1 MQKHE
6 ETKALK
12 QYNACNNSSKKQKE
26 HTGLPKQTQDK
37 RTEKENTNKPETN
50 VGTKATD
57 SG

>member
-1 MQKHE
+1 MRKHE

-12 QYNACNNSSKKQKE
+12 QYRAWNNSSKNKKE
-26 HTGLPKQTQDK
+26 YTGLPKQTQDK
-37 RTEKENTNKPETN
+37 RAGKENTNEPETN